1 MLPPSHG
8 HAPLLSSP
16 LPMPYQFRPPLWS
29 IAGTVLVGSLFLTL
43 GSWQLHRG
51 QGKQALQDAFA
62 ESTSAQVLK
71 LDARAPA
78 PELLMTSRAEAVGRY
93 DAQRQLLLDNQTR
106 ERVPGYRVWT
116 PLQLADGGWLIV
128 DRGWVAA
135 NPDRRVLPAID
146 VSNVERQ
153 VSGHWRPLPQPGLRL
168 ATSPCEAAGFPRV
181 VSYPTQEDLACVL
194 KAPVA
199 AGVLL
204 LDAAETDGYVRE
216 WTLPNPVPPARHY
229 AYAAQWFA
237 FAATLL
243 FLFLKLNLRRTP

>member
-1 MLPPSHG
+1 MVPPPHG
-8 HAPLLSSP
+8 CAPPLSSP
-16 LPMPYQFRPPLWS
+16 VRMPYQFRPPLWS
-29 IAGTVLVGSLFLTL
+29 IAGTVLVGSLFVIL

-51 QGKQALQDAFA
+51 QGKQALQDSFA
-62 ESTSAQVLK
+62 KSSTAQVLK
-71 LDARAPA
+71 LDSRAPA
-78 PELLMTSRAEAVGRY
+78 PELLMTTRATATGRY
-93 DAQRQLLLDNQTR
+93 DTQRQLLLDNQTR
-106 ERVPGYRVWT
+106 AQVPGYRVWT
-116 PLQLADGGWLIV
+116 PLQLGDGGWLIV

-135 NPDRRVLPAID
+135 NPDRRILPAID
-146 VSNVERQ
+146 VSAAERQ
-153 VSGHWRPLPQPGLRL
+153 VLGHWRPLPQPGLRL
-168 ATSPCEAAGFPRV
+168 ATGPCEGTGFPRV
-181 VSYPTQEDLACVL
+181 MSYPTQDDLACVL
-194 KAPVA
+194 GAPVA